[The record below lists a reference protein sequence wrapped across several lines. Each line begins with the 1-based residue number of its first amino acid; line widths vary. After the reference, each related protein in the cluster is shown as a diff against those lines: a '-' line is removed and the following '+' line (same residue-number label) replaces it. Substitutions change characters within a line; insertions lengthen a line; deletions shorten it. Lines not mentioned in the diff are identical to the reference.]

1 MTNAAR
7 KALAFSHF
15 NFGINRIFEDYC
27 QGIRANVEEYHYLD
41 YIEEYRRLGKRRFE
55 QMVETLIADKN
66 ITHVFLIW
74 WSCDL
79 TFDTDFIARLA
90 SKVRVVM
97 NFFDTEYF
105 FEGVDRYYAQF
116 ADLVLLPDELSRYR
130 YEHLCIPAYTS
141 FSLFNGQAYLA
152 KEKIKQDIDVS
163 FIGNLKQA
171 DRAEY
176 VHFLREHGIRV
187 QTYGVGSDNGFISF
201 DEMIRIFNRS
211 RINLNFTGTASF
223 DNYAIDLPRI
233 NQRIKQSKGRP
244 IEIALCGGF
253 ILSQHAAGI
262 ERMFSLEEEFDTF
275 RSKEEL
281 LAKVVYYL
289 EHANLRSEMAHR
301 GYLRALTNYDAVAG
315 FRLALD
321 KLDLIPRPHLS
332 RPYLDRSFRRHY
344 AAFRFFYVAL
354 FMLQG
359 RLARVVEEFAVIVA
373 GRCLDPVAAYHFAIR
388 GVLHYLR
395 EHPKLEQVFKSV
407 RRWLPLKLKY

>member
-1 MTNAAR
+1 MTTATR

-15 NFGINRIFEDYC
+15 NFGINRVFEDYC

-55 QMVETLIADKN
+55 QMVERFIADKN

-79 TFDTDFIARLA
+79 TIDADFIARLA
-90 SKVRVVM
+90 AKVRVVM

-116 ADLVLLPDELSRYR
+116 ADLVVLPDQLSRYR
-130 YEHLCIPAYTS
+130 YEHLCIPAHTS
-141 FSLFNGQAYLA
+141 FALFDGQAYRA
-152 KEKIKQDIDVS
+152 EEKIERDIDVS

-171 DRAEY
+171 DRGEY
-176 VHFLREHGIRV
+176 VQYLREYGIRV
-187 QTYGVGSDNGFISF
+187 QTYGVGSDNGFVSF

-253 ILSQHAAGI
+253 ILSQYATGI
-262 ERMFSLEEEFDTF
+262 ERMFSLEEFDTF

-281 LAKVVYYL
+281 LVKVVYYL
-289 EHANLRSEMAHR
+289 EHEAQRSEMAHR
-301 GYLRALTNYDAVAG
+301 SHLRALANYDAVAG
-315 FRLALD
+315 FRLVLD
-321 KLDLIPRPHLS
+321 KLDSLPRPDLS
-332 RPYLDRSFRRHY
+332 QIYLDRSFRRNY
-344 AAFRFFYVAL
+344 AAFRFFYISL

-359 RLARVVEEFAVIVA
+359 RLTRVAEELSVIVA

-388 GVLHYLR
+388 GLLHHLR
-395 EHPKLEQVFKSV
+395 EHHKLEQVFKSV